1 MLWEWRGRLLDYPST
16 AGRTKKVK
24 RKKLIGIGKSR
35 QKRHK
40 LKKIYRDTIVAL
52 GFIMPGMIVFFVF
65 RLGAVIF
72 SFYISLHKYRLLEK
86 PIFIGLQNFTNTV
99 RDSIFLL
106 TVKNTAYLLAGT
118 VPAIILVSLALA
130 IILNTQLRGRNFFR
144 VLFFSP
150 LMIPLAIAA
159 IAWARSLDSAWGEW
173 NWLFGFLGIP
183 PQGWLSNPRHAMIP
197 LIIVNTWRNIGFYM
211 MLFLAGLQDIP
222 RQFIESAEI
231 DGANKWICFWHI
243 TLPLL
248 KPVLF
253 FVTIMSVISISQV
266 FVTPQIMTGGGP
278 SRATLTVVLHLY
290 RTGFRYYR
298 MGEAATMSWLLFG
311 IIFTLAILNRKLF
324 GKERRY

>member
-1 MLWEWRGRLLDYPST
+1 MI
-16 AGRTKKVK
+16 KVAK
-24 RKKLIGIGKSR
+24 PG

-52 GFIMPGMIVFFVF
+52 AFILPGMIVFFTF

-72 SFYISLHKYRLLEK
+72 SFYISLHKYRLLEE
-86 PIFIGLQNFTNTV
+86 PVFLGLQNFINIA
-99 RDSIFLL
+99 RNSIFLL
-106 TVKNTAYLLAGT
+106 TVKNTAYLVAGT
-118 VPAIILVSLALA
+118 VPAIIAISLTLA
-130 IILNTQLRGRNFFR
+130 IVLNTQLRGRNFFR

-150 LMIPLAIAA
+150 LMIPLAVAA
-159 IAWARSLDSAWGEW
+159 ISWARALDSAWGEW
-173 NWLFGFLGIP
+173 NWLFGLLGIP
-183 PQGWLSNPRHAMIP
+183 SQHWLSDPKQAMIP
-197 LIIVNTWRNIGFYM
+197 LIIVNTWRNIGFFM

-231 DGANKWICFWHI
+231 DGASKWACFWHI

-253 FVTIMSVISISQV
+253 FITVMSIINISQV

-278 SRATLTVVLHLY
+278 ARATLTVVLHLY

-298 MGEAATMSWLLFG
+298 MGEAAAMSWLLFG
-311 IIFTLAILNRKLF
+311 VIFTLTILNRKMF
-324 GKERRY
+324 GEERRY

>member
-1 MLWEWRGRLLDYPST
+1 MIR
-16 AGRTKKVK
+16 
-24 RKKLIGIGKSR
+24 IGKSG

-52 GFIMPGMIVFFVF
+52 GFILPGMIVFFVF

-86 PIFIGLQNFTNTV
+86 PVFVGLQNFTDIMH
-99 RDSIFLL
+99 DSIFLL
-106 TVKNTAYLLAGT
+106 TVKNTAYLVAGT
-118 VPAIILVSLALA
+118 VPAIIVISLILA
-130 IILNTQLRGRNFFR
+130 IVLNTQLRGRNFFR

-173 NWLFGFLGIP
+173 NWLFGLLGIP
-183 PQGWLSNPRHAMIP
+183 SQRWLSEPKQAMIP
-197 LIIVNTWRNIGFYM
+197 LIIVNTWRNIGFFM

-231 DGANKWICFWHI
+231 DGASKWICFWHI

-253 FVTIMSVISISQV
+253 FITVMSIINISQV
-266 FVTPQIMTGGGP
+266 FVTPHIITGGGP
-278 SRATLTVVLHLY
+278 ARATLTVVLHLY
-290 RTGFRYYR
+290 RAGFKYYR

-311 IIFTLAILNRKLF
+311 VVFTLTILNRKVF
-324 GKERRY
+324 GEERRY

>member
-1 MLWEWRGRLLDYPST
+1 MQ
-16 AGRTKKVK
+16 K
-24 RKKLIGIGKSR
+24 REKKLIKVAKSR

-40 LKKIYRDTIVAL
+40 LKKIYRDTVVAL
-52 GFIMPGMIVFFVF
+52 PFILPGMIVFFVF

-72 SFYISLHKYRLLEK
+72 SFYVSLHKYRLLEES
-86 PIFIGLQNFTNTV
+86 IFIGLQNFTNII

-106 TVKNTAYLLAGT
+106 ALKNTAYLLAGT
-118 VPAIILVSLALA
+118 VPAIISVSLALA
-130 IILNTQLRGRNFFR
+130 IVLNTQLYGRNFFR
-144 VLFFSP
+144 TLFFSP

-159 IAWARSLDSAWGEW
+159 IVWARSLDPAWGEW
-173 NWLFGFLGIP
+173 NWLFGLLGIP
-183 PQGWLSNPRHAMIP
+183 PQGWLPNPRQAMIP

-231 DGANKWICFWHI
+231 DGANKWVCFWYI
-243 TLPLL
+243 TFPLL

-253 FVTIMSVISISQV
+253 FVTIMSVIGISQV
-266 FVTPQIMTGGGP
+266 FVTPQIITGGGP
-278 SRATLTVVLHLY
+278 SRATLTAVLYLY
-290 RTGFRYYR
+290 RTGFKYYR